1 MATWSNEVETPR
13 LLIPPHSLEE
23 QKTERQDGEETEKLF
38 VPLRPDSAS
47 LHRIVHDSSVN
58 YPKMVSN
65 GTPRVSGPISGEQLA
80 EIRARIVASNSDSG
94 VSSGQAS
101 PARTAQPTSS
111 GLQMPKSGHYE
122 AKETIPNTPL
132 AASVISVTLGAAA
145 GIAATCALQ
154 PVLRWLGDANWAW
167 ARPQLGIYLTA
178 WATFHILEFW
188 TTAGW
193 NFQKLSVDGE

>member
-1 MATWSNEVETPR
+1 MA
-13 LLIPPHSLEE
+13 
-23 QKTERQDGEETEKLF
+23 
-38 VPLRPDSAS
+38 
-47 LHRIVHDSSVN
+47 
-58 YPKMVSN
+58 SN

-80 EIRARIVASNSDSG
+80 EIRARIIASNSDSG
-94 VSSGQAS
+94 VSSGQTT
-101 PARTAQPTSS
+101 PARTAAPS

-132 AASVISVTLGAAA
+132 AASVISVALGAAA
-145 GIAATCALQ
+145 GIAATCAFQ
-154 PVLRWLGDANWAW
+154 PVLRWLGEASWTW

-193 NFQKLSVDGE
+193 NFQKLSVDGEYRCVAGTTKDS